1 MLRSPT
7 VRSLLGLLIT
17 LAAVTGFSWYALRQ
31 LSGLRKLQ
39 AQTIDMNRHDSLL
52 LLQVQNDLNAVGLK
66 LRDMVHVSGTS
77 KVSQYQAEF
86 ERLRADL
93 EASIQQESKLA
104 PVSRRPERQ
113 RQLMRSLEDLRD
125 TSEEV
130 FRLARDGK
138 EAEA

>member
-31 LSGLRKLQ
+31 LTGLRKLQ

-93 EASIQQESKLA
+93 ELSIQQESRLA

-113 RQLMRSLEDLRD
+113 RQLMRNLEELRA
-125 TSEEV
+125 TSEQV
-130 FRLARDGK
+130 FRLARD
-138 EAEA
+138 